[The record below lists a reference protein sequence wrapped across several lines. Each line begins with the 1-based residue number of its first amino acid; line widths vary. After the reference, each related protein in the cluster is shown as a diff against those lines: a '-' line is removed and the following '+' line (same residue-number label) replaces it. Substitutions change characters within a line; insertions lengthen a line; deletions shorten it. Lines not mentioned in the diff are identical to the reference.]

1 MGAAAAQQATRKFS
15 TFKQTHPNKNQIKQE
30 RLQCTSSDHNLLS

>member
-1 MGAAAAQQATRKFS
+1 MGAAAAAAQQATRKFS

-30 RLQCTSSDHNLLS
+30 CL